1 MNRYNAIVTND
12 IVNGKGVCVSFFVQG
27 CPHHCKGCFNPET
40 WDFNGGK
47 PYTEGV
53 KEEIIKAIKAN
64 GIQRN
69 FSILGGEPLAPEN
82 LKMTTDIVCSVRAAY
97 PEIKIYLWTGYS
109 FEDISFI
116 KVLEYID
123 IIIDGKFIEEQKD
136 LNLYLRGSS
145 NQKIWIKKKG
155 KWVVQ
160 ND

>member
-12 IVNGKGVCVSFFVQG
+12 VVNGKGVCVSFFIQG

-47 PYTEGV
+47 PYTKGV

-82 LKMTTDIVCSVRAAY
+82 LEMTTDVIRSVRAAY
-97 PEIKIYLWTGYS
+97 PKIKIYLWTGYS
-109 FEDISFI
+109 FKDISSLKI
-116 KVLEYID
+116 LKDID
-123 IIIDGKFIEEQKD
+123 VIIDGNFIEELKD
-136 LNLYLRGSS
+136 LNLKLRGSS
-145 NQKIWIKKKG
+145 NQNIWIKKKG
-155 KWVVQ
+155 KWVIQ